1 MFIQKQMLSPS
12 PMPGVIISGYELKL
26 HLSVFSLSTFGICIS
41 KLLIKMIYQDQRPLP
56 STGVLKD
63 ALNI

>member
-1 MFIQKQMLSPS
+1 MFIQKQILSPS
-12 PMPGVIISGYELKL
+12 PMPGVIISVNELKINV
-26 HLSVFSLSTFGICIS
+26 SVFSLSTFGICIS

-56 STGVLKD
+56 NTGVLKD